1 MGKNKILEKWSKLE
15 CSINDDAVYAYKDN
29 EKQMSKY
36 NKLLDSDLNDG
47 NDEMIQNL
55 PKIKTSQGV
64 RDILAHRIRTQNEQ
78 KEQNKTPHDKANIK
92 MITDLGLVYNEA
104 KTSGL
109 KINEDLLTRV
119 GDLSQQKRKNNGG
132 L

>member
-1 MGKNKILEKWSKLE
+1 M
-15 CSINDDAVYAYKDN
+15 
-29 EKQMSKY
+29 
-36 NKLLDSDLNDG
+36 LDSDFNDG

-55 PKIKTSQGV
+55 PMIETSQRV
-64 RDILAHRIRTQNEQ
+64 RDILAHRIRTRNKQ
-78 KEQNKTPHDKANIK
+78 KEQTKTPRDKANIK

-109 KINEDLLTRV
+109 KNNEDLLTGV